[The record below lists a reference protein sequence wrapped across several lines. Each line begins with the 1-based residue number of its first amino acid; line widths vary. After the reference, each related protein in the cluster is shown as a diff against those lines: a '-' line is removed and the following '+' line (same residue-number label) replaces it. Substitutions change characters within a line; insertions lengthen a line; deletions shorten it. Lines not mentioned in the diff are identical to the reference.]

1 MEDGRFNQATQSFQ
15 HATTLR
21 PKWGLAHLQLGK
33 ALQSATPDS
42 PKALE
47 ALQKAVAL
55 SPTNPPIRGIKIADS
70 SNCLYFEGQDIIYGE
85 FLLNFSG
92 LNIFSEVTSCFFAF
106 KYFTAF

>member
-47 ALQKAVAL
+47 ALQKAVEL
-55 SPTNPPIRGIKIADS
+55 SPTNPRAHLELGRHRKDS
-70 SNCLYFEGQDIIYGE
+70 GDCTQAFPSFKRALELRPSLEAAHFET
-85 FLLNFSG
+85 G
-92 LNIFSEVTSCFFAF
+92 LCFELQ
-106 KYFTAF
+106 